1 LESRPGAP
9 DIPSLSGRIVVVTG
23 GARGLGR
30 ALVEAFAVQGADV
43 AFSYHHGTVEAGQAE
58 RSLRARG
65 VRAFACP
72 ADARVPGAVAGFVE
86 RAARELGGLDV
97 LVNNAGVFRRTPLAE
112 VDDEALDEAFAV
124 NVKAAVLATRA
135 AAPHLR
141 ARRGAVVNV
150 ASLGGLRAWPEHVA
164 YCASKAALVMATR
177 SLALAL
183 APEVRVNAVAPG
195 VLDPPGAAESVRAR
209 VPLGRFGSYDETVAA
224 VMFLAGAAG
233 YTTGEVLSVDGG
245 RSLR

>member
-1 LESRPGAP
+1 M
-9 DIPSLSGRIVVVTG
+9 
-23 GARGLGR
+23 
-30 ALVEAFAVQGADV
+30 
-43 AFSYHHGTVEAGQAE
+43 AFSYHQGTVEAGQAE
-58 RSLRARG
+58 HALRARG
-65 VRAFACP
+65 ARVFSCA
-72 ADARVPGAVAGFVE
+72 ADARVPGEVGRFVDQ
-86 RAARELGGLDV
+86 AAHELGGIDV

-112 VDDEALDEAFAV
+112 VDDDALDEAFAV

-141 ARRGAVVNV
+141 ARRGAVVNI
-150 ASLGGLRAWPEHVA
+150 ASLGGLRPWPEHVA

-195 VLDPPGAAESVRAR
+195 VLDPPGASDAVRAR
-209 VPLGRFGSYDETVAA
+209 VPLQRFGNYSETVAA

-245 RSLR
+245 RRLR